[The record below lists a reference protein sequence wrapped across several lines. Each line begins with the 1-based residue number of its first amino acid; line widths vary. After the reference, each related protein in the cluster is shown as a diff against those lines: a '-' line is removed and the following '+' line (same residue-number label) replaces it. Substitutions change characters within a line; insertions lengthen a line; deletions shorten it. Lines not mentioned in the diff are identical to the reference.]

1 MPAEAQN
8 LEDEDCLLGGV
19 CGDLQGT
26 CPFSRGQPFLELG
39 NELPRGNMATV
50 LPAISI
56 FFKKKL
62 KIHILF

>member
-39 NELPRGNMATV
+39 NELPWGHMATI
-50 LPAISI
+50 LPEISI
-56 FFKKKL
+56 F
-62 KIHILF
+62 